1 MHLLLARGHSWIGT
15 QRGMIAAAL
24 LLTLCALLIRG
35 ISIYAFPFPT
45 GPDYGLHLLFARQT
59 LANGSIPAFAEN
71 YQLSRATWPLLPGG
85 PLVFGAG
92 AALAG
97 VDAFDVVYLILF
109 SVPIEVIGTAA
120 LAYQLFRQPT
130 PSLIAGAITA
140 ALPLFVDM
148 MTWAGYP
155 NLIALSLYPACFAAW
170 LTWWENPSRRW
181 LILTAVLLCG
191 TAYLHHL
198 STLWLALVLGT
209 FSIVHLLI
217 QPRAALRRLLPIAG
231 VCALLGA
238 PIALEAVA
246 LTIGQDAGGVLTD
259 VNRFEATRVTWETWA
274 RVITPMGVPLL
285 VAGVPA
291 LLLHRAVPR
300 SAKILIGALVLIS
313 LIFVFGWLFGLRF
326 YYTRALYFLAL
337 PIALGG
343 AALVGLWG
351 QRWLRAGVA
360 IMLIGALGV
369 SAVARANS
377 ASAWF
382 EIVTPDL
389 IEAVDWLE
397 EYSLPDE
404 VVVSGTF
411 FGFQMPRLLDRPL
424 LAALTPDLISNAE
437 ILPLAADA
445 TAIMMG
451 LDSMDEALL
460 RHGVR
465 YVLVR
470 TRNPDIPNPERS
482 RAVMNAHPRM
492 RLIFRNADILIY
504 EVR

>member
-1 MHLLLARGHSWIGT
+1 MHTIIGRGFSWIST

-24 LLTLCALLIRG
+24 LLALGALLVRG
-35 ISIYAFPFPT
+35 ISIYAFPYPT

-59 LANGSIPAFAEN
+59 VETGYIPEFAEN
-71 YQLSRATWPLLPGG
+71 YQIGRATWPLLPGG
-85 PLVFGAG
+85 PLVFGAASAISG
-92 AALAG
+92 AEVFSLAH
-97 VDAFDVVYLILF
+97 LILF
-109 SVPIEVIGTAA
+109 AALIEVIGTVA
-120 LAYQLFRQPT
+120 LAYQLFRRPA
-130 PSLIAGAITA
+130 PALIAGAISA

-155 NLIALSLYPACFAAW
+155 NLLALSLYPTCFAAW
-170 LTWWENPSRRW
+170 LAYWQTPDRRW
-181 LILTAVLLCG
+181 LLVTALLLCG

-198 STLWLALVLGT
+198 STLWLVLTLGL
-209 FSIVHLLI
+209 FSFIHLII
-217 QPRAALRRLLPIAG
+217 QPVASLRRLLPIALT
-231 VCALLGA
+231 CAVLGA
-238 PIALEAVA
+238 PIALEAIA

-259 VNRFEATRVTWETWA
+259 ADRFEATRVTWETWA

-300 SAKILIGALVLIS
+300 QAKILIGGLAVIS
-313 LIFVFGWLFGLRF
+313 LVFMFGWLFGLRF

-337 PIALGG
+337 PIALSG
-343 AALVGLWG
+343 AALLTSWR
-351 QRWLRAGVA
+351 QRWLRVGVA
-360 IMLIGALGV
+360 SLLIGALAV
-369 SAVARANS
+369 SAIARANS

-382 EIVTPDL
+382 EIVTPDV
-389 IEAVDWLE
+389 IDAVAWLE
-397 EYSLPDE
+397 EYSTPGE
-404 VVVSGTF
+404 MVVTGTF
-411 FGFQMPRLLDRPL
+411 FGFQIPRLLDRPL

-451 LDSMDEALL
+451 LDGMDEALAA
-460 RHGVR
+460 HGVR

-470 TRNPDIPNPERS
+470 TRSPDIPNPERS

-492 RLIFRNADILIY
+492 RLIFRNADMLIY